1 MPRHRITDQF
11 SLVTRPGS
19 ARWYLEWREGG
30 QKRRRATGTADLGEA
45 RQRAREL
52 ILAGVEIRDAAPD
65 EIALADVLARYW
77 LQHGHALPS
86 RDTQK
91 RAIALWGEFWGR
103 QAVSACTV
111 AQQERFVR
119 WLAQKGLSDGYLR
132 RVLGVG
138 KAALNRAW
146 KRGEVQQVPFIDLPP
161 MGEPYPETATR
172 EQLVALLN
180 APMPDH
186 LRTYCL
192 IRLATGCRGDAAL
205 DLQPFQ
211 IDRRHRLVKLNPPG
225 RRQTKKYRAT
235 VPLTSMLDRH
245 LAGIQA
251 PYFVHWQGRKVASVK
266 TTWRKVVKAA
276 GLPGFPPKVLRH
288 TVATELRRRG
298 VPAWEVQGLLGHRTA
313 GTTEIYAKFDPDYLG
328 RAREAL
334 EAFLGDL
341 ARDVPWLGASA
352 GPVVATGRLALPPES
367 RAAAGFQVVG
377 GTGFE
382 PVTPTMSRSG
392 NTKRI
397 KD

>member
-11 SLVTRPGS
+11 SLVLRKGS
-19 ARWYLEWREGG
+19 VRWQLEWREGG
-30 QKRRRATGTADLGEA
+30 KKVRRATGTADLGEA
-45 RQRAREL
+45 RERAREL

-65 EIALADVLARYW
+65 EIALADVLDRYW
-77 LQHGHALPS
+77 LQHAHAIPS
-86 RDTQK
+86 AATEK
-91 RAIALWGEFWGR
+91 RAIALWGAYWGR
-103 QAVSACTV
+103 KPVSAVSV
-111 AQQERFVR
+111 PEQEKFVQ
-119 WLAQKGLSDGYLR
+119 WLARKGYSDGYLR

-146 KRGEVQQVPFIDLPP
+146 KRGEVQQVPFVDLPP
-161 MGEPYPETATR
+161 MGEAYPDTMTR
-172 EQLVALLN
+172 EQLVALLK
-180 APMPDH
+180 APMPEH
-186 LRTYCL
+186 VRTYCL

-211 IDRRHRLVKLNPPG
+211 VDRRHRLIRLNPPG

-235 VPLTSMLDRH
+235 VPLLGILAARLDTI
-245 LAGIQA
+245 AE
-251 PYFVHWQGRKVASVK
+251 PYFVHWHGRQVASLK

-276 GLPGFPPKVLRH
+276 GLPALPPKVLRH

-298 VPAWEVQGLLGHRTA
+298 VPAWEVSGLLGHRTG

-328 RAREAL
+328 RTREAL
-334 EAFLGDL
+334 DAFLGDL

-352 GPVVATGRLALPPES
+352 GPVVATGLLAYPPET
-367 RAAAGFQVVG
+367 RMAAGFKVVG

-382 PVTPTMSRSG
+382 PVTPTMSRSAK
-392 NTKRI
+392 TKQI